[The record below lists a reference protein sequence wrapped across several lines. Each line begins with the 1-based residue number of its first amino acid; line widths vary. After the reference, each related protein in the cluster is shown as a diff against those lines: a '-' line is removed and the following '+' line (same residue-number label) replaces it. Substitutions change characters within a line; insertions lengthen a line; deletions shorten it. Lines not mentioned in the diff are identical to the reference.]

1 MIRVEVIRAWPRRF
15 ESMVLELAEGAT
27 LQDALAA
34 SGFQLDE
41 ITGFAVFGERE
52 TLAYRLR
59 DGDRVELLRP
69 LQADPKEARRRRA
82 SSPGAP
88 K

>member
-1 MIRVEVIRAWPRRF
+1 MIRVDVIRAWPHRF
-15 ESMVLELAEGAT
+15 DAVTLELAEGAT
-27 LQDALAA
+27 LRDALAA
-34 SGFQLDE
+34 SGFPLDD

-52 TLAYRLR
+52 TLEYRLR
-59 DGDRVELLRP
+59 EGDRVELLRP

-82 SSPGAP
+82 SSARAP